1 MRRSSTSSSSGDA
14 ADEEEEAAA
23 VRKSISINNNSS
35 MGRGLPPSIFKRLS
49 LRATPTVAHARRQHY
64 NVTTSPTT
72 DKSINYTASG
82 CGSSDTCATTAAAA
96 AAAVSSN
103 TNRRAAASSSGYH
116 IPSPVVP
123 DSVVA
128 VATSAAASSLLATES
143 NASCFRVREHFH
155 IGGALD
161 GKRIGGD
168 TSSHPS
174 NSYNSNKH
182 SSSSSRDITTVSAKP
197 SLLYRVPGMA
207 DGDGGGKQKQQ
218 GGSGHG
224 SSASTSSSTSS
235 ILSHRGTVRGF
246 KNLVKAGVA
255 TFDQTD
261 NRASKKVTYKSSLMF
276 AITWAILKV

>member
-1 MRRSSTSSSSGDA
+1 M
-14 ADEEEEAAA
+14 
-23 VRKSISINNNSS
+23 RKSISINNNSN

-72 DKSINYTASG
+72 DNSINYTASG
-82 CGSSDTCATTAAAA
+82 CGSSDTCAAT

-103 TNRRAAASSSGYH
+103 TNRRAAASSSDYH
-116 IPSPVVP
+116 IPPPVVP

-128 VATSAAASSLLATES
+128 VETTTAASSSLLATDS

-182 SSSSSRDITTVSAKP
+182 SSSSSRSCSRDITTVSAKP
-197 SLLYRVPGMA
+197 SLLYRIPGMA

-255 TFDQTD
+255 TFDQAD

-276 AITWAILKV
+276 AVTWAILKV